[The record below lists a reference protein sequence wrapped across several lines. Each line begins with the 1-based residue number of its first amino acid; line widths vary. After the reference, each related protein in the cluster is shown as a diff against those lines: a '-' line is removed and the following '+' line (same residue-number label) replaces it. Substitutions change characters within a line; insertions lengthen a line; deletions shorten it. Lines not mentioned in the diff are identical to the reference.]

1 MCVCEALE
9 NRIGIS
15 WLSRETCPLLLL
27 CFTGLFLCPLL
38 PLSLLV
44 LFHLFSVFCV
54 FFLQDHYHRRA
65 IAVSFW
71 AAFGAP
77 KAGKGNRNCVLMALA
92 SLLVGQLERVFGSVV
107 IA

>member
-1 MCVCEALE
+1 MFHGAISVPSSASVPAL
-9 NRIGIS
+9 S
-15 WLSRETCPLLLL
+15 LSSFFC
-27 CFTGLFLCPLL
+27 FLC
-38 PLSLLV
+38 
-44 LFHLFSVFCV
+44 

-107 IA
+107 IV